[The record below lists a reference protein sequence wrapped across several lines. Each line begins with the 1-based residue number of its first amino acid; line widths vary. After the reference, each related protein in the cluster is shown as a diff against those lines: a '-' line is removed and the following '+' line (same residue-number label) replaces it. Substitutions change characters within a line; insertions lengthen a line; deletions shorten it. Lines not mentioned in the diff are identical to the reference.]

1 MTKQEQLRLASK
13 STDSWIR
20 YVNQYPSEPLIDMYV
35 GEEHGTPATLF
46 GTVPLPYS
54 TLIASPNREAVR

>member
-1 MTKQEQLRLASK
+1 MNDTTRYEQLKQASK
-13 STDSWIR
+13 SQTSWIS
-20 YVNQYPSEPLIDMYV
+20 YVQAHPDVPLIDMYV

-54 TLIASPNREAVR
+54 TLTAGVSK